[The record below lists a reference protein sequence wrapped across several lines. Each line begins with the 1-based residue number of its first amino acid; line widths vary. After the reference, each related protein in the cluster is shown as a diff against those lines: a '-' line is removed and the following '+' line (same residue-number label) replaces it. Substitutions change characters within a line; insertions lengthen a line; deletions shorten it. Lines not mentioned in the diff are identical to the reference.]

1 MCDGRGTAG
10 SQSGPMET
18 FESLVRAEFT
28 PKNTYLNTASSALL
42 PARAVA
48 ALDAAVR
55 LRAEGRPL
63 DPLFAD
69 VEVCRAAYARLAGV
83 PAERVAAGATV
94 ALFSSLVAASLP
106 PGAEVLTAD
115 DDFTSVLNPFHAR
128 GDLKV
133 RSAPLEALA
142 DAVRPG
148 TALVAVS
155 AAQSADGRIADLPA
169 LREAARSHGARTYA
183 DFSQAAG
190 WLPVRAGAY
199 DYTVTI
205 TFKWLLGAHGAAFLT
220 VPEDFGDLVP
230 VQAAGPRGGPVGQL
244 LRPRHRTRPQRTAVR
259 HHPRAVQLRGPAGV
273 LTLLEEL
280 GVDAVRAHDLALAD
294 RFRTGAASLGHEPV
308 PAPGS
313 PIVSVPGLGRL
324 QPELSRAGIEV
335 SNRPATCGRRS
346 TSTTRPPTWTGCWTR
361 CPAERTAAGRCLLV
375 PHEEARPAV
384 DGAVR
389 TRHRRTCPYFT
400 G

>member
-1 MCDGRGTAG
+1 
-10 SQSGPMET
+10 MET

-63 DPLFAD
+63 DPLFDD

-83 PAERVAAGATV
+83 PVERVAAGATV

-133 RSAPLEALA
+133 RSVPLEGLA

-169 LREAARSHGARTYA
+169 LREAARSHGARTYV

-190 WLPVRAGAY
+190 WLPVEAGAY
-199 DYTVTI
+199 DYTVAI

-230 VQAAGPRGGPVGQL
+230 VQAGWTAGEDPWGSCYGPVAEL
-244 LRPRHRTRPQRTAVR
+244 ARSARRFDSTPALFSYAALRAS
-259 HHPRAVQLRGPAGV
+259 
-273 LTLLEEL
+273 LTLLEEI
-280 GVDAVRAHDLALAD
+280 GMDAVRAHDLALAD
-294 RFRTGAASLGHEPV
+294 RFRAGLAPLGHEPV

-335 SNRPATCGRRS
+335 SNRAGNLRAS
-346 TSTTRPPTWTGCWTR
+346 FHLYN
-361 CPAERTAAGRCLLV
+361 TAADVDRLLD
-375 PHEEARPAV
+375 AL
-384 DGAVR
+384 
-389 TRHRRTCPYFT
+389 T